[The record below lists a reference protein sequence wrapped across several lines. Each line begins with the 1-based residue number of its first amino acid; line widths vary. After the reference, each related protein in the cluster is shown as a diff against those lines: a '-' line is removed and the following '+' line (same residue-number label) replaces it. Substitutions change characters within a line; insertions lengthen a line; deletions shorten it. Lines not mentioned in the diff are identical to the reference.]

1 MVALAAIGREEALR
15 ITRVVEPDEAMT
27 GGLMR
32 PMAGSTLVE
41 LRGLADVERF
51 LVPTTAEELAEL
63 GVQAQIH
70 HIDPRILASWVR
82 DTIGDAE
89 LAASLDAV
97 VDSERP
103 FGLLVPEIKA
113 LLAERLTQCEA
124 ILAND

>member
-15 ITRVVEPDEAMT
+15 VTRVVEPDEAMT

-32 PMAGSTLVE
+32 PMTGSSLVKI
-41 LRGLADVERF
+41 RSLAEAQGF
-51 LVPTTAEELAEL
+51 LVATTAEELAKL

-82 DTIGDAE
+82 DTIDDAE

-113 LLAERLTQCEA
+113 LLAERLAQCEA
-124 ILAND
+124 ILANG